1 MRFDRTP
8 VDLLNVE
15 KPFTDGGKPIGL
27 TALDYWRFQFSNI
40 WDAQEEVAEFIVAKA
55 LEMDLPFNKNGWT
68 PYDIDYKGKRV
79 EVKATSYFHSWR
91 GDGAVSQ
98 QRVFSIAEAYGQH
111 NESRETPERLNDVY
125 VFCLNTG
132 ETKEDSDPFEMNH
145 WEFYVIPTTVINRLC
160 GKNKTIS
167 LGRVRTITNR
177 PHGIDFAALKA
188 AVDIAIGVSL

>member
-8 VDLLNVE
+8 VDLLNAE

-91 GDGAVSQ
+91 GDGEVSQ

-111 NESRETPERLNDVY
+111 NESRENPERLNDVY

-145 WEFYVIPTTVINRLC
+145 WEFYVIPTTVINSLC

-177 PHGIDFAALKA
+177 PHGIDYTALKA